1 MADDIMPEDDDLALP
16 DATEDYDDAPIS
28 ATQSLNIGGEASGES
43 AVERPAP
50 VIRGKLDKHGI
61 AMGTGRRKT
70 AVARVRVKDGSG
82 KILINGRELGEFFT
96 LERDQNLVKAP
107 LIATEQTEKVDV
119 WVRVAGGGPT
129 GQAGATVLGIA
140 RALSARNNALQPKL
154 SEGGFLTRDSRMV
167 ERKKYGHKKARRS
180 FQFSKR

>member
-1 MADDIMPEDDDLALP
+1 MADDTIPEDADLALP
-16 DATEDYDDAPIS
+16 DATEEVDDAS
-28 ATQSLNIGGEASGES
+28 GATQSLNIGGEAS
-43 AVERPAP
+43 APLVERPAP
-50 VIRGKLDKHGI
+50 IIRGKLDKHGI

-70 AVARVRVKDGSG
+70 AVARVRIKDGTG
-82 KILINGRELGEFFT
+82 KIAINGRDLEEFFP
-96 LERDQNLVKAP
+96 LERDRNMVKAP

-119 WVRVAGGGPT
+119 WVRVSGGGPT
-129 GQAGATVLGIA
+129 GQTGATVLGIA

-154 SEGGFLTRDSRMV
+154 AEGGYLTRDSRMV

>member
-1 MADDIMPEDDDLALP
+1 MADDMLPEDEDLALP
-16 DATEDYDDAPIS
+16 DATEDLDDSSAG
-28 ATQSLNIGGEASGES
+28 ATQSLNIGGEAPES
-43 AVERPAP
+43 VVERPAP
-50 VIRGKLDKHGI
+50 IIRGKLDKHGI

-70 AVARVRVKDGSG
+70 AVARVRIKDGSG
-82 KILINGRELGEFFT
+82 KILINGRELTEFFP
-96 LERDQNLVKAP
+96 LERDRNMVKAP
-107 LIATEQTEKVDV
+107 LIATEQADKVDV

-129 GQAGATVLGIA
+129 GQTGAAVLGIA

-154 SEGGFLTRDSRMV
+154 AEGGYLTRDGRMV

>member
-1 MADDIMPEDDDLALP
+1 MADDMIPEDDDLALP
-16 DATEDYDDAPIS
+16 DATADLDDVG
-28 ATQSLNIGGEASGES
+28 ATQSLNIGGETTA
-43 AVERPAP
+43 APVERPAP

-82 KILINGRELGEFFT
+82 KILINGRELTDFFP
-96 LERDQNLVKAP
+96 LERDQNMIKAP
-107 LIATEQTEKVDV
+107 LIATEQSDKVDV

-129 GQAGATVLGIA
+129 GQTGAAVLGIA
-140 RALSARNNALQPKL
+140 RALSARNNSLHYKL
-154 SEGGFLTRDSRMV
+154 ADGGFLTRDGRMV